1 MTNTY
6 LDNDRVEGYPLNLY
20 YEGAV
25 EDIAAYTQKYFPL
38 WKKEFYDF
46 YKVIEMGAK
55 KYDADGWLAPDGKG
69 TSHKQMHDSMFHHLA
84 KSYSGVRLDDESQ
97 LDHLLHVAT
106 RAMMLYTRLRR
117 EIKNPQD

>member
-1 MTNTY
+1 VTNTY
-6 LDNDRVEGYPLNLY
+6 LDNDKIEGCPLNLY

-46 YKVIEMGAK
+46 YKVIEMGAN
-55 KYDADGWLAPDGKG
+55 KYKADGWLDSDGKG

-84 KSYSGVRLDDESQ
+84 LSFANTRTDTESG

-106 RAMMLYTRLRR
+106 RALMLYCRLRR
-117 EIKNPQD
+117 DIKNSQD

>member
-6 LDNDRVEGYPLNLY
+6 LDNDKGEDLPLVLI

-55 KYDADGWLAPDGKG
+55 KYEADGWLDPDGKG

-84 KSYSGVRLDDESQ
+84 QSYSKIRNDDESG

-106 RAMMLYTRLRR
+106 RAMMLYCRLRR
-117 EIKNPQD
+117 DIKNPND

>member
-6 LDNDRVEGYPLNLY
+6 LDNDLVEGYPLNLY

-46 YKVIEMGAK
+46 YKVIEMGAR
-55 KYDADGWLAPDGKG
+55 KYEADGWLDEDGKG

-84 KSYSGVRLDDESQ
+84 LSYSRIRNDEESG

-106 RAMMLYTRLRR
+106 RALMLYVRLKRG
-117 EIKNPQD
+117 IVNPND